1 MHFVL
6 NVLVNGFKHVGC
18 SMAHSLHGIKIWDAE
33 CQHCGSVIVAEIVE
47 SAADMFI
54 VIVQKKEGEAQDRLT
69 TAANPENGVSA
80 PPTNGIVQQETP
92 SVKNGISETEETSVG
107 LEYSAI

>member
-1 MHFVL
+1 MPAL
-6 NVLVNGFKHVGC
+6 WKRNSGGDRRIC
-18 SMAHSLHGIKIWDAE
+18 SGYVYSY
-33 CQHCGSVIVAEIVE
+33 
-47 SAADMFI
+47 SA
-54 VIVQKKEGEAQDRLT
+54 KKEGEAQDRLT

-80 PPTNGIVQQETP
+80 SPTNGIVQQETP